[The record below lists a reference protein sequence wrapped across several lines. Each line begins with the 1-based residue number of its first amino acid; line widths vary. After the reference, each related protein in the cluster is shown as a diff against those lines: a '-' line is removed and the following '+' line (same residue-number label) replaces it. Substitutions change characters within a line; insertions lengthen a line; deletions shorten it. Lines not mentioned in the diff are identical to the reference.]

1 MPTIRKRGSGMPR
14 VGYSAQEREEIER
27 KGRAQQ
33 VHQAALILAAY
44 KAVDRDLVTRLE
56 VLAEQIYEGKL

>member
-1 MPTIRKRGSGMPR
+1 MSKTADQQR
-14 VGYSAQEREEIER
+14 AERAA
-27 KGRAQQ
+27 K
-33 VHQAALILAAY
+33 VHEAARILAAY